1 MGECLGLAKA
11 TIDKKFVGHLDE
23 LIEQVAK
30 LDGVKKL
37 MAEDL
42 LEAYVHVYNDYTQLD
57 KVLAKEGLLIDV
69 EKGGANNRRME
80 RVKNPAFDMRR
91 NCISQMADLAN
102 KITKFV
108 RDDNADPDD
117 ELDEFLNS

>member
-11 TIDKKFVGHLDE
+11 TIDKKLVGHLDE

-42 LEAYVHVYNDYTQLD
+42 LEAYVHVCNDYTQLD